1 MTHDYQELVRYGWN
15 QFFQSGFED
24 SALAGLQ
31 PGRVTFESG
40 RMLRVQL
47 EQGRVKAETA
57 GRMRYLAQNAEA
69 LPTVG
74 DWVAIELTPDR
85 LAVIH
90 AVLPRFSHLVR
101 KAAGHQS
108 SPQLIAANI
117 DTILIMTTVT
127 QDFNPRRIERY
138 VAAAWQSGAQPAIV
152 VGKIDLCDR
161 RLLDERLSVVEQT
174 APGVPAYPLSTL
186 SGEGIDEI
194 GALSGDGLTLAVVGS
209 SGVGK
214 SSLINRLCG
223 SDRLSV
229 GAVRVDDEKGRH
241 TTTSRELIE
250 IPGGGLIIDTPG
262 MREFQLWDG
271 GGGLDTAFADIASLA
286 TNCRFRDCR
295 HTTESDCA
303 VLDAIGSGVLSPER
317 FHSFLKLQREVRF
330 QEIREDKLAQ
340 SLQRKRWKRASRLVK
355 ERSAEKRRSF

>member
-1 MTHDYQELVRYGWN
+1 VNHDYQELVRYGWN
-15 QFFQSGFED
+15 QYFQSGLED
-24 SALAGLQ
+24 YALGGLQ

-47 EQGRVKAETA
+47 EDGCVKAEMA
-57 GRMRYLAQNAEA
+57 GRMKYLAQNAVA

-90 AVLPRFSHLVR
+90 RVLPRFSQLVR
-101 KAAGHQS
+101 KAAGQQS

-161 RLLDERLSVVEQT
+161 GLLDERLSVVEHT
-174 APGVPAYPLSTL
+174 APGVPAYPLSAL
-186 SGEGIDEI
+186 SGEGLDEL
-194 GALSGDGLTLAVVGS
+194 GALSRDGLTLAIVGS

-214 SSLINRLCG
+214 SSLINRLLG
-223 SDRLSV
+223 SDQLSV
-229 GAVRVDDEKGRH
+229 GAIRADDEKGRH
-241 TTTSRELIE
+241 TTTSRELIT

-271 GGGLDTAFADIASLA
+271 GGLDTAFADIASLA
-286 TNCRFRDCR
+286 TNCRFRDCC

-330 QEIREDKLAQ
+330 QEMRGDKLAQ
-340 SLQRKRWKRASRLVK
+340 SLQRKRWKRLSRLGK
-355 ERSAEKRRSF
+355 ERSAEKRRGF